1 MTLKLHSGIIS
12 RACLERIASGHLDD
26 MQILAEFAKSRSRGQ
41 HAIEQDDDA
50 PLAPNYLVWRE
61 VVWGLPWRNLS
72 MEMGRWVSLGLPVH
86 IWKREWNYWM
96 DHNYTIFQ

>member
-12 RACLERIASGHLDD
+12 RACLERIVSCHLDD

-50 PLAPNYLVWRE
+50 PLAPN
-61 VVWGLPWRNLS
+61 
-72 MEMGRWVSLGLPVH
+72 
-86 IWKREWNYWM
+86 
-96 DHNYTIFQ
+96 